1 MGTSLT
7 AIIVNDDLIRAL
19 GNTLIHSLWQG
30 VLLAAAG
37 AVIIVCTKKQRA
49 AVRYN
54 LLIAALLTFT
64 LSVLITFA
72 VQLQPAPRGNV
83 VLMAGHANVTVVNA
97 DPMPGVISIDPNA
110 GQSLGDKLMEFL
122 NAHCN
127 TIVLIWF
134 LILCIKSIRLAVGGY
149 EIYLLKRTKLSPVNE
164 HWDQRVQQLA
174 ERLKVKQAVAFVE
187 SGLAKAPMVIG
198 HLKPLILIPIGFINA
213 LPASE
218 VEAILIHELAHI
230 RRRDYLVNLL
240 QSFMEVVFFFN
251 PAVMWISQLIKA
263 ERENCCD
270 DIAISEAGSKANY
283 IQALLS
289 CQEYQLA
296 APGLSM
302 AMAKNKGDL
311 LNRVKRIVNNNN
323 QSLNVVEKTLLTVC
337 LVTAG
342 LLTVAFSA
350 KDVAKKPAAIAK
362 QQNEHRLDLTIAR
375 VANGENAKGVNGS
388 TATVI
393 ANGTND
399 SLLSGSAVQIT
410 PTPQM
415 VVQSNIKSVQADTAM
430 STKALIY
437 NPADFGDGTTMHV
450 SDSKSG
456 KPVDSYLFKR
466 AGVLYQVFVN
476 EGKASTLY
484 VNGKPAPV
492 GAYKDKIKGL
502 LKEFDQL
509 AGAKPPVPVVA
520 PVANTAMVSVAP
532 VAANVGRPATAVSS
546 IKGTP
551 EIALKAPAAPGVAV
565 IAAPAPPAVVA
576 TPPVPPAAP
585 TGFVSSGTGGG
596 PDFDSI
602 VDMLAERGYIK
613 DKNNIDFA
621 ITNKSLKINGVEQ
634 SATLHKE
641 LIGKFIKTP
650 GDQIS
655 WSYSRHK

>member
-1 MGTSLT
+1 MGTLLT
-7 AIIVNDDLIRAL
+7 AIMVNDGLIRAL

-37 AVIIVCTKKQRA
+37 AVIIIFTKKQRA

-64 LSVLITFA
+64 VGVLITF
-72 VQLQPAPRGNV
+72 VIQLQPAAPSGNV
-83 VLMAGHANVTVVNA
+83 ALMAGHANVTVVNA
-97 DPMPGVISIDPNA
+97 DQTPGVVSIDPNT

-149 EIYLLKRTKLSPVNE
+149 EICLLKRTKLSPVNE
-164 HWDQRVQQLA
+164 YWEQRVHQLA
-174 ERLKVKQAVAFVE
+174 ERLKVKQAIAFLE
-187 SGLAKAPMVIG
+187 SGLAKAPMGIG

-218 VEAILIHELAHI
+218 VEAILIHDLAHI
-230 RRRDYLVNLL
+230 RRHDYLVNLL

-270 DIAISEAGSKANY
+270 DIAISQAGSKANY

-302 AMAKNKGDL
+302 AMAKNNGDL

-323 QSLNVVEKTLLTVC
+323 QSLNVLEKSLLTVC

-350 KDVAKKPAAIAK
+350 NDVAKKTKNSAK
-362 QQNEHRLDLTIAR
+362 QRHELRADLKTDR
-375 VANGENAKGVNGS
+375 VANKETDKNDDRSA
-388 TATVI
+388 ATMI
-393 ANGTND
+393 AEGTGDNV
-399 SLLSGSAVQIT
+399 LSSPTQTTPAPQIAVQSSGKPAQT
-410 PTPQM
+410 
-415 VVQSNIKSVQADTAM
+415 DTAM
-430 STKALIY
+430 SARAHIY

-450 SDSKSG
+450 TDDKSG
-456 KPVDSYLFKR
+456 KPVSSYLFKR
-466 AGVLYQVFVN
+466 DGVLYQVFEN
-476 EGKASTLY
+476 EGKTSALY
-484 VNGKPAPV
+484 VNGKAASV

-502 LKEFDQL
+502 LKEFDQI

-520 PVANTAMVSVAP
+520 PVANTAMVSAAP
-532 VAANVGRPATAVSS
+532 VAANVGRPATTVSP

-551 EIALKAPAAPGVAV
+551 EIALKVPAAPGVAV
-565 IAAPAPPAVVA
+565 IAAPAPPAMVA
-576 TPPVPPAAP
+576 APPVPPAAP

-634 SATLHKE
+634 PVALQKE